1 MKGVK
6 PCLAWLT
13 NRRGLRQLRQN
24 HGNLTATAAH
34 RTQLKQQTK
43 AMVMMKKKRGKEDD
57 PMLTEKVSTKRL
69 FPIREPGMNRNAQE
83 LQLHEVE
90 AIKKDKEAHARF
102 VKSYEMMLNFY
113 GLRLVNNTT
122 GEVER
127 AAHWERGFR
136 HLHE

>member
-43 AMVMMKKKRGKEDD
+43 SMVMKKKKRGTVDD
-57 PMLTEKVSTKRL
+57 WLDSKDDKGRKYRQHYP
-69 FPIREPGMNRNAQE
+69 
-83 LQLHEVE
+83 